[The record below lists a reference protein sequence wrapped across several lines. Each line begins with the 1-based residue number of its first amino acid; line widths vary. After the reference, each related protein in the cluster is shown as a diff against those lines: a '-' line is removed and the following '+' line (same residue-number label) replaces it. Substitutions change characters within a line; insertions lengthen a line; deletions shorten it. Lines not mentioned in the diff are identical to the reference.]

1 MNDASQG
8 NVLVVDDEPGV
19 RDIVKTYLEYGKMNV
34 TAAADGDEA
43 LRLAEKKEFDVVLSD
58 IMMPRMNGL
67 TLASEIHRIQPDTM
81 IILMTGYASVNTA
94 VEAIKRDVFDYI
106 LKPFQN
112 MQLVLQAVR
121 RGVERKRLLTERKT
135 LVEDLRRTNEEL
147 AYHRQLLME
156 KVWKTDNELARRIE
170 RLSILYDISRTAS
183 SITLLKNRLGTIAGK
198 ISEAMN
204 GSSVILWLFDEERG
218 EMERT
223 AMSGGGFPDDLP
235 DVLKIEEGDFSEI
248 LRLKEVRII
257 KDTAEIRDA
266 VLAGIAAG
274 LESQSLVIVPLCFED
289 RVIGVFTVFFRNR
302 AAGSDD
308 DISMLVAVADQ
319 TAVTIKNSELYE
331 NQQRLFRET
340 IEALATAIDS
350 RDHYTGGHSYMVTQY
365 ALAVA
370 KEMGF
375 EGERLELVRVAG
387 LLHDIG
393 KIGISDAI
401 LNKPGKLTDEEMGV
415 IKAHP
420 ILGRMI
426 IESIEAL
433 KPAARI
439 VYHHHEHYDGSGY
452 PEGIKGED
460 IPLES
465 RILQVADIFHA
476 LTSDRIYRK
485 AMPFEKAISI
495 IREEAGTNIDPEIG
509 KVFLRLI
516 EDKNFLVEN
525 FPLVQMA

>member
-274 LESQSLVIVPLCFED
+274 LESQSLAIVPLCFED

-365 ALAVA
+365 SLAIA

-375 EGERLELVRVAG
+375 DAERLELVRVAG

-393 KIGISDAI
+393 KIGISDAV

-485 AMPFEKAISI
+485 AMPLEKAISI
-495 IREEAGTNIDPEIG
+495 IREETGTNIDPEIG
-509 KVFLRLI
+509 KIFLRLI
-516 EDKNFLVEN
+516 EDKKFRLEN
-525 FPLVQMA
+525 FPLAQMA

>member
-1 MNDASQG
+1 MDDASQG
-8 NVLVVDDEPGV
+8 KVLVVDDEPGV
-19 RDIVKTYLEYGKMNV
+19 RDIIKTYLEYGKMSV
-34 TAAADGDEA
+34 TTAGDGDEA
-43 LRLAEKKEFDVVLSD
+43 LHLAENKEFDVVLSD

-112 MQLVLQAVR
+112 MQIVLQTVR

-183 SITLLKNRLGTIAGK
+183 SITLLKNRLETIAGK
-198 ISEAMN
+198 ISDAMN
-204 GSSVILWLFDEERG
+204 GSSVILWLFNEQKG
-218 EMERT
+218 ELTR
-223 AMSGGGFPDDLP
+223 AAVSGEPLPEGFP
-235 DVLKIEEGDFSEI
+235 DVLKTDDGDFSET

-257 KDTAEIRDA
+257 KDTVDIRDPA
-266 VLAGIAAG
+266 LAKIAA
-274 LESQSLVIVPLCFED
+274 SMDAQSLAIVPLCFEE
-289 RVIGVFTVFFRNR
+289 RILGIFTVFFRNR
-302 AAGSDD
+302 ATGTEDD
-308 DISMLVAVADQ
+308 VSMLVAVADQ

-375 EGERLELVRVAG
+375 DEDRMELVRVAG

-433 KPAARI
+433 RPAARI
-439 VYHHHEHYDGSGY
+439 VYHHHEHFDGSGY

-465 RILQVADIFHA
+465 RILTVADIFHA

-485 AMPFEKAISI
+485 AMPLDKAISI
-495 IREEAGTNIDPEIG
+495 IREETGTNIDPDIG
-509 KVFLRLI
+509 KIFLRLI
-516 EDKNFLVEN
+516 EDEKFRVET
-525 FPLVQMA
+525 FPFIQMP

>member
-274 LESQSLVIVPLCFED
+274 LESQSLAIVPLCFED

-495 IREEAGTNIDPEIG
+495 IREETGTNIDPEIG

>member
-1 MNDASQG
+1 
-8 NVLVVDDEPGV
+8 
-19 RDIVKTYLEYGKMNV
+19 
-34 TAAADGDEA
+34 
-43 LRLAEKKEFDVVLSD
+43 
-58 IMMPRMNGL
+58 
-67 TLASEIHRIQPDTM
+67 
-81 IILMTGYASVNTA
+81 
-94 VEAIKRDVFDYI
+94 
-106 LKPFQN
+106 
-112 MQLVLQAVR
+112 
-121 RGVERKRLLTERKT
+121 
-135 LVEDLRRTNEEL
+135 
-147 AYHRQLLME
+147 ME

-274 LESQSLVIVPLCFED
+274 LESQSLAIVPLCFED

-495 IREEAGTNIDPEIG
+495 IREETGTNIDPEIG